1 MRLSVERLSFAY
13 GGARARHEVL
23 KDVTFAAEPGQLLS
37 VLGPNGV
44 GKSTLFRCILGLLP
58 GYGGSIRLDEAD
70 ARGLSAREIARRVA
84 YIPQT
89 HYPAFNYAVFDMVLM
104 GTTHSMGAFSTP
116 GEKQRRAAEAALGRM
131 GISHLAGRS
140 YMRLSGGEQ
149 QMVLIAR
156 ALAQESPVLMM
167 DEPTASLDY
176 GNQHR
181 VLSCVRSLAR
191 EDGYT
196 VVLST
201 HNPQHALSYADAILA
216 LHDGRVLVA
225 GTPQAVLSAD
235 LLRTLYGVDV
245 CMVDT
250 PQGRVVL
257 PVDGP
262 EEGVA
267 P

>member
-1 MRLSVERLSFAY
+1 MRLSVERLSFSY
-13 GGARARHEVL
+13 GNGAHEVL
-23 KDVTFAAEPGQLLS
+23 REVSFAAEEGQLLS

-44 GKSTLFRCILGLLP
+44 GKSTLFRCILGLLS
-58 GYGGSIRLDEAD
+58 GYAGTIRLDDAD
-70 ARGLSAREIARRVA
+70 TRPMSAREIAHRIA

-89 HYPAFNYAVFDMVLM
+89 HYPAFNYSVFDMVLM
-104 GTTHSMGAFSTP
+104 GTTHAIGAFSTP
-116 GEKQRRAAEAALGRM
+116 GAKQRRAAEAAIGRM

-181 VLSCVRSLAR
+181 VLSCVRDLAR
-191 EDGYT
+191 GDGYT

-201 HNPQHALSYADAILA
+201 HNPQHALTYADAILA
-216 LHDGRVLVA
+216 LHGGRVLA
-225 GTPQAVLSAD
+225 RGAPDGVLTGPM
-235 LLRTLYGVDV
+235 LKTLYGVDV
-245 CMVDT
+245 CMEDT
-250 PQGRVVL
+250 PHGRVIL
-257 PVDGP
+257 TVDGAP
-262 EEGVA
+262 AEGGTKK
-267 P
+267 

>member
-1 MRLSVERLSFAY
+1 MFRSYGISSLVYEAAQPRVELDSGGTLVIDHTEAMTVVDVNSGSF
-13 GGARARHEVL
+13 
-23 KDVTFAAEPGQLLS
+23 
-37 VLGPNGV
+37 V
-44 GKSTLFRCILGLLP
+44 GEKNMEETALNVNL
-58 GYGGSIRLDEAD
+58 EA
-70 ARGLSAREIARRVA
+70 AREIARRVA

-216 LHDGRVLVA
+216 LHDGRVLAA
-225 GTPQAVLSAD
+225 GTPQAVLSGD